1 MIFKRQKF
9 LEHLCL
15 EKKIWLSVDLRISL
29 GIEQSQLSHDLESIV
44 TNPAMFLN
52 YLLSKRKDTVILL
65 SESTLV
71 FKSKL
76 QSL

>member
-15 EKKIWLSVDLRISL
+15 EKWLKVNLRISS
-29 GIEQSQLSHDLESIV
+29 GIEQSQLSHDLESTV

-52 YLLSKRKDTVILL
+52 YLLSKRKDTVILS
-65 SESTLV
+65 SESTFV
-71 FKSKL
+71 FQNKS

>member
-15 EKKIWLSVDLRISL
+15 EKWLKVNLRISS
-29 GIEQSQLSHDLESIV
+29 GIEQSQLSHDLESTV
-44 TNPAMFLN
+44 TNPAMFLS
-52 YLLSKRKDTVILL
+52 YLLSKPKDTVILS